1 MSPPVTYVGV
11 TGRAANHSPATTVHC
26 NHPPSVTKGDAQKK
40 RGRRSKK
47 KDLASVLPAG
57 ISEED
62 FRVGISTSGYP
73 LQISVGDALDTR
85 DFFLKEEFAFEDS
98 DQGGRRTIDIV
109 GEKWE
114 DIFESER
121 GRSQFMSMPLIECKQ
136 SRHPLVLFEAVNPPH
151 LGKFPGLMGYPGQ
164 DIQVANEKGANTW
177 RIVPALEFLG
187 SLEDAFI
194 QEPPIA
200 ASLARAVPK
209 GKKVELSGD
218 EIYRAITM
226 PLVKAA
232 NALRTYWTRPRNDS
246 KQLWELRMVFPIA
259 IVDCPLVFVGRP
271 AGEPVIRPVEWV
283 RLGVRDVVTGKYDP
297 WKPVGVQIIDVV
309 QREFFE
315 AYLDRYLAPFAHGIR
330 ERACGIHDQ
339 FLTQKVIIEGL
350 DWANPPAEPLYS
362 LLQ

>member
-1 MSPPVTYVGV
+1 MSEG
-11 TGRAANHSPATTVHC
+11 
-26 NHPPSVTKGDAQKK
+26 KD
-40 RGRRSKK
+40 KK
-47 KDLASVLPAG
+47 KPTRRRRKKLDLASVLPAG
-57 ISEED
+57 ISEESL
-62 FRVGISTSGYP
+62 RAGISASGYP
-73 LQISVGDALDTR
+73 LQISVGDALDAR

-114 DIFESER
+114 DTFQSER
-121 GRSQFMSMPLIECKQ
+121 GSSQFMSMPLIECKQ

-151 LGKFPGLMGYPGQ
+151 LAEFPRVMGYPGQ
-164 DIQVANEKGANTW
+164 EIKVANEKGANSR
-177 RIVPALEFLG
+177 RIVPMLQFLG

-232 NALRTYWTRPRNDS
+232 TALRTYWTQPRRDS
-246 KQLWELRMVFPIA
+246 AQLWALRMLFPIA

-271 AGEPVIRPVEWV
+271 SGEPVVRPVEWV
-283 RLGVRDVVTGKYDP
+283 RLGVRDVMAGKRDP
-297 WKPVGVQIIDVV
+297 WRPVGAQIIDVV

-315 AYLDRYLAPFAHGIR
+315 TYLDRYLVPFVSSIR

-339 FLTQKVIIEGL
+339 FLAREVLIEGL
-350 DWANPPAEPLYS
+350 DWADPPDEPLYR
-362 LLQ
+362 LLQQDS